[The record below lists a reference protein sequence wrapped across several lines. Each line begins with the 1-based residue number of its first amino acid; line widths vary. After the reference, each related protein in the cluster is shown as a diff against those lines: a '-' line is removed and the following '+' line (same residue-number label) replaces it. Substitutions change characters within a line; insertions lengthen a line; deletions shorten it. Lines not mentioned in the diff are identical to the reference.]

1 MTDDLWFGFWNLFV
15 ILDFVFWLLFVI
27 CDLFFGFYLSL
38 SFETQHHINCIEHDE
53 KIQSQ

>member
-27 CDLFFGFYLSL
+27 CDLFFGIYLSFVICFL
-38 SFETQHHINCIEHDE
+38 DFVCHCPLKRSIT
-53 KIQSQ
+53 